1 MQNLKAENRLET
13 SPEKEQTLMA
23 RCEEKKKKIGEAK
36 NKHSRGKALQAFMK
50 CRRGK

>member
-13 SPEKEQTLMA
+13 SSPKEQTLMA
-23 RCEEKKKKIGEAK
+23 RCEEKKKKIGAAH
-36 NKHSRGKALQAFMK
+36 NKHARGKALQAYMK